1 MTIAVVLAFAAAGL
15 LFGAGLGAR
24 VAVARRTTRDARAT
38 TRLARGLWRQAVV
51 DWRAVGSYVGGTLII
66 ALLVAAYLIG
76 QS

>member
-24 VAVARRTTRDARAT
+24 VAVARR